1 MALNVL
7 RILGLVFVTAWF
19 LIGGVAHF
27 TSTDMFTGITPGWVP
42 FPRLVVWGTGG
53 LEIAASG
60 LLWWPWVRRWVGLA
74 LIAFCVAVLPV
85 HVEMLIEADQY
96 RDLGLPF
103 LWGRLLFQPVLMA
116 IIWWVTRERSAP
128 APSGAPQST

>member
-1 MALNVL
+1 MALIVL

-19 LIGGVAHF
+19 LLGGVAHF
-27 TSTDMFTGITPGWVP
+27 TSTDMFTGITPDWVP

-53 LEIAASG
+53 LEIAAAG
-60 LLWWPWVRRWVGLA
+60 LLWWPRVRRWVGLA
-74 LIAFCVAVLPV
+74 LIAFCLAVTPV

-103 LWGRLLFQPVLMA
+103 LWGRLLFQPVLMG
-116 IIWWVTRERSAP
+116 IIWWVTRERSASV
-128 APSGAPQST
+128 SGAEPDAA